1 MSITQSECVFVALST
16 QHAMLMRNIV
26 IVACPA
32 LQYFSAL
39 CDEGLICEKKCY
51 WTPNAYFDFF
61 YDIFWNISY
70 SEKKW
75 STHD

>member
-51 WTPNAYFDFF
+51 
-61 YDIFWNISY
+61 
-70 SEKKW
+70 
-75 STHD
+75 